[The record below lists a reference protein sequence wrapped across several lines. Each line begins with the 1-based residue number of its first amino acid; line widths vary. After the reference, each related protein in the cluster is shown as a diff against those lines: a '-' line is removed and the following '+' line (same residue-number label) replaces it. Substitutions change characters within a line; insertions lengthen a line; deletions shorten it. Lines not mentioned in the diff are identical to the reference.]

1 MPYLVTQRHR
11 APAVTAPVVPDPSLP
26 RVCIIG
32 AGSSGLAAAKSL
44 YLAGVPFDCFEKGS
58 VVGGNWVLD
67 NPNGQS
73 ACYETLEINTSTRR
87 MAFSDFPMPPDYP
100 PYAKHHQVAAYFEAY
115 VEHFGFAETI
125 TFGTRV
131 TNVERV
137 AGARSSLADPVG
149 HADWRVTTQGPEGTR
164 TADYAAVLVANG
176 HHWDPRW
183 PEPAYPGTFD
193 GEQIHAHDYR
203 GGDQLRGRD
212 VVVVGSGN
220 SALDIASVSAR
231 VARST
236 NLSQRRGQWVL
247 PKFTAGIASDQ
258 ITAPGWAP
266 WLLTRARL
274 RFGAITAGNVARLG
288 LPQPPH
294 APSQSHPVQSEEIRD
309 ALRSGRVTP
318 RPAIERLAGDRVAFV
333 DGSSAPANLIVWATG
348 YRVTFPFL
356 DPELLDAPDND
367 LPLWKRTVHPDL
379 PGLYFLGLLQ
389 PIGAVMPLAEA
400 QARWIAE
407 ILTGSYE
414 FPAVDEVRTQLAAD
428 HERNAARFYASPRH
442 TMEVDFDHYLWDLSR
457 ERRRGRGRATRNR
470 RGAAVVTGAGRGLGR
485 EIAVR
490 LAREGYAVHVTD
502 VDADL
507 ARTTA
512 AEINATGPAYDAVG
526 EALDVRDQGACRA
539 LAQRLAEPGL
549 GLWINN
555 AGVLATGPVWEHDD
569 AMRRLMLEVNALGT
583 MHGTIAALEVMRPV
597 GRGHIINIA
606 SLAGLVTVPGEG
618 VYAGSKH
625 AVLGFSTSAQAD
637 LRLAGHTDIHI
648 SCVCPDGMWTPM
660 LFDKLEDPTA
670 SMSFS
675 GTLLQ
680 PGELADVVLQ
690 VVARPRPVTSVPRW
704 RGLQARAFDL
714 APGLAVRAAPLVVRA
729 SRVQQRAVAR
739 RLRRS
744 GAAPGGS

>member
-1 MPYLVTQRHR
+1 MTAMPYLVTQRDR
-11 APAVTAPVVPDPSLP
+11 APAVTERVEPDLSLP
-26 RVCIIG
+26 RVCVIG
-32 AGSSGLAAAKSL
+32 AGSSGLAAAKAL
-44 YLAGVPFDCFEKGS
+44 YLAGVPFDCFEMGS

-67 NPNGQS
+67 NPNDQS

-87 MAFSDFPMPPDYP
+87 MAYSDFPMPPDYP

-115 VEHFGFAETI
+115 VDHFGFRHTI

-131 TNVERV
+131 TSVER
-137 AGARSSLADPVG
+137 GAEARGSLDDPVDRN
-149 HADWRVTTQGPEGTR
+149 DWRVMTEGPEGTTTR
-164 TADYAAVLVANG
+164 DYAAVLVANG
-176 HHWDPRW
+176 HHWDQRW
-183 PEPAYPGTFD
+183 PDPPYPGTFD
-193 GEQIHAHDYR
+193 REQIHSHDYR
-203 GGDQLRGRD
+203 SSEQLRNRH

-220 SALDIASVSAR
+220 SALDIASAGAQ
-231 VARST
+231 VAAST
-236 NLSQRRGQWVL
+236 TLSQRRGQWVL

-274 RFGAITAGNVARLG
+274 RLGALSAGNIARLG
-288 LPQPPH
+288 LPQPAHSPG
-294 APSQSHPVQSEEIRD
+294 QSHPVQSEEIRD

-318 RPAIERLAGDRVAFV
+318 RPAIERLAGDRVDFV
-333 DGSSAPANLIVWATG
+333 DGSSTPADLIVWATG
-348 YRVTFPFL
+348 YRVSFPFL
-356 DPELLDAPDND
+356 DPQLLAAPGNN
-367 LPLWKRTVHPDL
+367 LPLWKRTIHPDL

-400 QARWIAE
+400 QAQWITE
-407 ILTGSYE
+407 ILTGSYA
-414 FPAVDEVRTQLAAD
+414 FPAEDEVRTQMTAD

-457 ERRRGRGRATRNR
+457 ERRRGRQRATRR
-470 RGAAVVTGAGRGLGR
+470 RHGAAVVTGAGRGLGR

-502 VDADL
+502 VDGDQ
-507 ARTTA
+507 ARATA
-512 AEINATGPAYDAVG
+512 EDINATAPAHPAVG
-526 EALDVRDQGACRA
+526 ETLDVRDQEACRA
-539 LAQRLAEPGL
+539 LAQRLADPGL
-549 GLWINN
+549 ALWVNN

-569 AMRRLMLEVNALGT
+569 ATRRLMLEVNTLGT
-583 MHGTIAALEVMRPV
+583 MHGTIAALEVMRPAE
-597 GRGHIINIA
+597 RGHIINIA

-625 AVLGFSTSAQAD
+625 AVLGFSTSALAD

-648 SCVCPDGMWTPM
+648 SCLCPDGLWTPM
-660 LFDKLEDPTA
+660 LFDKLDDPGA

-675 GTLLQ
+675 GKLLR
-680 PGELADVVLQ
+680 PGELADVVMQ

-704 RGLQARAFDL
+704 RGLQARALDL
-714 APGLAVRAAPLVVRA
+714 APGLAVRVAPLVVRA
-729 SRVQQRAVAR
+729 SRAQQRSIAR

-744 GAAPGGS
+744 GAAR